1 MNAKPSAVEST
12 SDSKPAAEAFRK
24 SFSAGVA
31 GWAVGVLVLFGLSWV
46 IARPVSVP
54 AAIVWTISHSWIAF
68 LFGALVLVGF
78 GLKSGLSVGRAAA
91 AYLLP
96 VGVLAAI
103 AGICLLVYP
112 DYSMREELL
121 TYLPIVL
128 MFYAMSLL
136 WIWARRGAA
145 DTDFFA
151 RAVIPSLLG
160 GVVVLGFVTVPVFAS
175 DAFRYRNTFELK
187 ISKAGMQDGKLV
199 AEGTLEIREPGNFTF
214 TAPRYVWSSES
225 DEAETE
231 EGAITWGGGNDP
243 KPDAP
248 GVFPIRIVWS
258 KALTLE
264 GDAGYGMYED
274 SINVQVHRP
283 DEGNK
288 VVYFLSAPMLAQ

>member
-1 MNAKPSAVEST
+1 VEST
-12 SDSKPAAEAFRK
+12 SESKPAKPAAEVFRK
-24 SFSAGVA
+24 LFTAGVA
-31 GWAVGVLVLFGLSWV
+31 GWAVGVLALFALSWA

-54 AAIVWTISHSWIAF
+54 AAIVWTISHSWAAF
-68 LFGALVLVGF
+68 LFGALVLVGY
-78 GLKSGLSVGRAAA
+78 GLKSGLSIGGAAT

-103 AGICLLVYP
+103 AGVCLLVYP

-128 MFYAMSLL
+128 MFYALSLL

-145 DTDFFA
+145 DSDSFA

-160 GVVVLGFVTVPVFAS
+160 GAVVLGFVTVPVFAS

-187 ISKAGMQDGKLV
+187 ISKTGMQDGKLV

-214 TAPRYVWSSES
+214 TAPRYVWSPDS
-225 DEAETE
+225 DESETE
-231 EGAITWGGGNDP
+231 AGEISWSGGVEP
-243 KPDAP
+243 KPDSP

-258 KALTLE
+258 KALAPD
-264 GDAGYGMYED
+264 GISDYGMYED
-274 SINVQVHRP
+274 SINIQVHSP

-288 VVYFLSAPMLAQ
+288 VVYFLSAPMYAP